1 MEQVPRLRSHGGES
15 EQWVPMLVNRPL
27 NEAWSAKL
35 EAGEV
40 RNFDLYDILLNGVD
54 RPAIV
59 R

>member
-1 MEQVPRLRSHGGES
+1 
-15 EQWVPMLVNRPL
+15 MLVNRPL